1 MTQGG
6 SSERER
12 KTERGGE
19 REEGKNGDKKGRV
32 KRVREKYEAA
42 ESMTYVQCKVAG
54 ASTFAQHMV
63 ICHAH
68 FVLCR

>member
-1 MTQGG
+1 M
-6 SSERER
+6 EIE
-12 KTERGGE
+12 
-19 REEGKNGDKKGRV
+19 KGRV

>member
-12 KTERGGE
+12 KK
-19 REEGKNGDKKGRV
+19 REEEKERKERMEIEKGRV

-42 ESMTYVQCKVAG
+42 ESTTYVQCKVAG